1 MTSAMPVRAITP
13 MQGPTGITT
22 MDASAILK
30 LDHAE
35 AMAVAETEFDR
46 TVDLLQLLSPHDW
59 EQPTV
64 CSLWNVRSMAAHV
77 VGMAQAQA
85 SFRQFAHDFRAARK
99 RRGGAMIDAMNA
111 SQVRDRAE
119 LTPDQLMVGLASVAA
134 KAVRARRRTPG
145 LLRRM
150 VRIRQDPPFA
160 AERWQD
166 GFLFD
171 TIFTRDTWMHRLD
184 ISRATGR
191 DMVVTAAHDGRL
203 VADVVGEWA
212 RRHGQPFTLVLTG
225 SAGGRWHAGD
235 GGEVIELDAL
245 DFCWT
250 LAGRALGRGL
260 LTTPVPF

>member
-1 MTSAMPVRAITP
+1 MSSTTARMTSATQQPA
-13 MQGPTGITT
+13 GITT
-22 MDASAILK
+22 LDAGSIAK

-35 AMAVAETEFDR
+35 AMDLAETEFAR
-46 TVDLLQLLSPHDW
+46 TVDILQQLRPHDW
-59 EQPTV
+59 ELPTV
-64 CSLWNVRSMAAHV
+64 CPLWNVRSMVAHV

-99 RRGGAMIDAMNA
+99 RSGGAMIDAMNA

-145 LLRRM
+145 LMRRM

-160 AERWQD
+160 AERWQY
-166 GFLFD
+166 GFLVD

-184 ISRATGR
+184 ISRATER

-250 LAGRALGRGL
+250 LAGRAPGRGL